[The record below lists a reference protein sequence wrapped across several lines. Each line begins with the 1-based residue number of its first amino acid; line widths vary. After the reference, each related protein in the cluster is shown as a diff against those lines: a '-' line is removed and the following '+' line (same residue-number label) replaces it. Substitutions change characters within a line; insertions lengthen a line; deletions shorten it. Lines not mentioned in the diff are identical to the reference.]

1 MYHIRCSGVH
11 LYKEWIL
18 FFTFITDENGQ
29 LIPGLLEYLA
39 DGIIP
44 LLNIYYSHFF
54 DPDGTHKEE
63 QREQELAVSAM
74 ITKSLMVIDKN
85 YVLVLDFL
93 FLSGSQS

>member
-1 MYHIRCSGVH
+1 MICFAIHV
-11 LYKEWIL
+11 YKEWIL
-18 FFTFITDENGQ
+18 LLTFTDENGQ

-74 ITKSLMVIDKN
+74 ITKSLMVIK
-85 YVLVLDFL
+85 
-93 FLSGSQS
+93 